1 MKRRLVTKLMMAAGV
16 AAMAVTTIPASVF
29 AAEDGGQTYGVTY
42 WCESDFFKTVAD
54 SITEEAEAD
63 GNKTV
68 VVDAQQDSAKQIQ
81 IIEDFIAQ
89 GVSAVFLNPVDK
101 DAIEPALQ
109 KLDEAGIPVVNFDT
123 SVSNLDLV
131 GSYVATD
138 NYQAGAL
145 CAEAM
150 IEDFPDGGEIAV
162 LDYPAN
168 NACNDRE
175 QGFLDTIEGKGFDV
189 VATFDAEG
197 TVEKGQ
203 TITSD
208 IIQANPDI
216 KAIFSPSIHSFFAV
230 FSISSKNFAI
240 CDPPSS
246 FALSRYALIS
256 LILRK
261 SSSTCTIPLYRPFF
275 SKPVLS
281 ICFAYSSADGFFFK
295 AGGNPTSQLVS

>member
-131 GSYVATD
+131 GSYVAK
-138 NYQAGAL
+138 L
-145 CAEAM
+145 
-150 IEDFPDGGEIAV
+150 
-162 LDYPAN
+162 
-168 NACNDRE
+168 
-175 QGFLDTIEGKGFDV
+175 
-189 VATFDAEG
+189 
-197 TVEKGQ
+197 
-203 TITSD
+203 
-208 IIQANPDI
+208 
-216 KAIFSPSIHSFFAV
+216 
-230 FSISSKNFAI
+230 
-240 CDPPSS
+240 
-246 FALSRYALIS
+246 
-256 LILRK
+256 
-261 SSSTCTIPLYRPFF
+261 
-275 SKPVLS
+275 
-281 ICFAYSSADGFFFK
+281 
-295 AGGNPTSQLVS
+295 

>member
-138 NYQAGAL
+138 NYQAGVL
-145 CAEAM
+145 CAKAM

-189 VATFDAEG
+189 VATFDAEDRQSQ
-197 TVEKGQ
+197 V
-203 TITSD
+203 
-208 IIQANPDI
+208 
-216 KAIFSPSIHSFFAV
+216 
-230 FSISSKNFAI
+230 ISSRLI
-240 CDPPSS
+240 QISRQSS
-246 FALSRYALIS
+246 PLMTRLVWEHMQHLRQLEKKYMFTVLMVLQK
-256 LILRK
+256 LRK
-261 SSSTCTIPLYRPFF
+261 
-275 SKPVLS
+275 
-281 ICFAYSSADGFFFK
+281 
-295 AGGNPTSQLVS
+295 

>member
-138 NYQAGAL
+138 NYQGNAVVNYTSADVPYTRI
-145 CAEAM
+145 
-150 IEDFPDGGEIAV
+150 IEHKHFNFGKQPVTIISREYSSEWKKGDEPY
-162 LDYPAN
+162 YPV
-168 NACNDRE
+168 ND
-175 QGFLDTIEGKGFDV
+175 
-189 VATFDAEG
+189 
-197 TVEKGQ
+197 
-203 TITSD
+203 
-208 IIQANPDI
+208 
-216 KAIFSPSIHSFFAV
+216 
-230 FSISSKNFAI
+230 SKNSLLYNEYRELANAEENVIFGGRLGEYKYYDMDQVIAA
-240 CDPPSS
+240 
-246 FALSRYALIS
+246 AL
-256 LILRK
+256 
-261 SSSTCTIPLYRPFF
+261 TCVEREI
-275 SKPVLS
+275 K
-281 ICFAYSSADGFFFK
+281 
-295 AGGNPTSQLVS
+295 